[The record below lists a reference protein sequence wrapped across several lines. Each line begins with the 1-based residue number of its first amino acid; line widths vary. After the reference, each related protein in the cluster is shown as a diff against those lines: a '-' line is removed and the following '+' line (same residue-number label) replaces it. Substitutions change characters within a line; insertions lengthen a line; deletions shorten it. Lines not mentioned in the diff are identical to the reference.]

1 MKDSEFIRREAI
13 PMTKEEIRYI
23 SLGYL
28 EIQNAKKMLDIG
40 SGTGSVSLEA
50 LTSNP
55 LLKLTAIEYNKLAY
69 DLFIDN
75 MNNLEL
81 KHRGL
86 TNRITLLNQKAP
98 CNDINELF
106 DRIFIGGT
114 SGDVDKILDW
124 TFDLLEPNGILVMNF
139 ITLENLNH
147 SINYIKNHK
156 GFTSPEGGLVSINK
170 FADIGPYQY
179 LKPNNPTF
187 ILKTIKN

>member
-1 MKDSEFIRREAI
+1 MRDSDFIRHEKI

-50 LTSNP
+50 ITSN
-55 LLKLTAIEYNKLAY
+55 LNLTLTAIEYNKVAY
-69 DLFIDN
+69 DLFIEN
-75 MNNLEL
+75 MNNLEQVH
-81 KHRGL
+81 KNIF
-86 TNRITLLNQKAP
+86 NRITLLNRKAP
-98 CNDINELF
+98 FYELNERY

-124 TFDLLEPNGILVMNF
+124 SFDLLEVNGILVMNF
-139 ITLENLNH
+139 ITLENFNQA
-147 SINYIKNHK
+147 IGYIKDHK
-156 GFTSPEGGLVSINK
+156 GLSNVEGGLISINK
-170 FADIGPYQY
+170 FSDIGPYQY

-187 ILKTIKN
+187 IIKTTKI

>member
-1 MKDSEFIRREAI
+1 MRDSDFIRQDKI

-50 LTSNP
+50 ITSN
-55 LLKLTAIEYNKLAY
+55 LNLTLTAIEYNKVAY
-69 DLFIDN
+69 DLFIEN
-75 MNNLEL
+75 MNNLEQVH
-81 KHRGL
+81 KNIF
-86 TNRITLLNQKAP
+86 NRITLLNRKAP
-98 CNDINELF
+98 FYELNERY

-124 TFDLLEPNGILVMNF
+124 SFDLLEVNGILVMNF
-139 ITLENLNH
+139 ITLENFNQA
-147 SINYIKNHK
+147 IGYIKDHK
-156 GFTSPEGGLVSINK
+156 GLSNVEGGLISINK
-170 FADIGPYQY
+170 FSDIGPYQY

-187 ILKTIKN
+187 IIKTTKI